1 MEDNS
6 REARVTLGTK
16 TYLLRTA
23 LKPKQFDEIVEFS
36 QRLFS
41 SLDSKVDQ
49 ERRLVLGWMY
59 MAYKLKLIEEKL
71 NLLLTEYYSDGGSA
85 PEKSGRKEGAE

>member
-1 MEDNS
+1 MEDNT

-23 LKPKQFDEIVEFS
+23 LKPEQFDEIVEFS
-36 QRLFS
+36 QKLFL
-41 SLDSKVDQ
+41 SLDPKVDQ

-59 MAYKLKLIEEKL
+59 MAYKLKQIEGKL
-71 NLLLTEYYSDGGSA
+71 DLLLSKYYSAGGA